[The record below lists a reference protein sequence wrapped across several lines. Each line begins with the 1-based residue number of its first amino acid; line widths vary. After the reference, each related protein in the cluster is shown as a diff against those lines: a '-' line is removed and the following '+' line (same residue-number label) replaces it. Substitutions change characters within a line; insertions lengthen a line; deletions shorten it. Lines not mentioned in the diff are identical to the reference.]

1 MAEYIEREALLK
13 GAHIGMTRI
22 TDTDMRNLNI
32 SQTNKRGSKR

>member
-13 GAHIGMTRI
+13 HVHIGMTRVS
-22 TDTDMRNLNI
+22 DTNMRNLNI